1 VGTTWHVKGNDYYL
15 IDLVREKLN
24 FPNLERRIIE
34 LGRTFHASSIIIEDK
49 DSGIALIQDLRH
61 QNLDV
66 PYPTSFTPETDKVT
80 RMSAQS
86 AKIEGSHVFLPRHAK
101 WLDDF
106 RAELLQFPYGRYDD
120 QVDSMSQFLNWID
133 LRKRNRMWVFPLE
146 L

>member
-1 VGTTWHVKGNDYYL
+1 
-15 IDLVREKLN
+15 VREKLN
-24 FPNLERRIIE
+24 YPSLKRRVIE
-34 LGRTFHASSIIIEDK
+34 QARKVQCGF
-49 DSGIALIQDLRH
+49 DSDRVQGVGDLVYPRSRGS
-61 QNLDV
+61 NENI
-66 PYPTSFTPETDKVT
+66 PYPISFTAEIDKVT

-86 AKIEGSHVFLPRHAK
+86 AKIEAGHVFLPRRAE

-133 LRKRNRMWVFPLE
+133 RRHRNRMWIFPPE